1 MLPRQSAA
9 ATGGRDRRFSGY
21 CRAMRTLLMPAR
33 RMTSPNPSD
42 QMARPGGLLQSVVRN
57 LGWMLASRGVL
68 AVLSLVYLAIVT
80 RTLGVAGFGRFA
92 LITGAGQAL
101 AAFVGFQT
109 WQIIVRYGHDHLAP
123 GDETRLSRL
132 LKACG
137 LLDLSSAVV
146 GVILAAIIIHT
157 WGEALGV
164 RPVHARAT
172 MIFTVAQ
179 LLSIRS
185 TPLGILRLRDRFSFA
200 AAADSVTPV
209 VRLLGAVAAAFLL
222 PSVTGFLIAW
232 GLAEVLTA
240 AAYWAALSRTGDLKL
255 LFARGVGVRDVL
267 VDHPGIVRFSLA
279 TNASSSLGLSSKQI
293 PLLLVGG
300 TVGTASAGAFRLAL
314 QLAQSLTKVSQ
325 LLARAAF
332 PEIVRAVAAGGLAKV
347 RQMILRSFLMATVV
361 AAFAF
366 LIVVL
371 FGHPVLTLMGG
382 PDFGRAYP
390 ILLWLAA
397 AGCVDLVTV
406 GFEPLLLAANRIG
419 ATFVA
424 RVVGIV
430 VLFGVSFWLSDTF
443 GVIGVAIAVLA
454 NAVVVALLLGGST
467 MALFQRDASGP
478 A

>member
-1 MLPRQSAA
+1 ML
-9 ATGGRDRRFSGY
+9 G
-21 CRAMRTLLMPAR
+21 
-33 RMTSPNPSD
+33 
-42 QMARPGGLLQSVVRN
+42 V
-57 LGWMLASRGVL
+57 VL
-68 AVLSLVYLAIVT
+68 A
-80 RTLGVAGFGRFA
+80 
-92 LITGAGQAL
+92 
-101 AAFVGFQT
+101 
-109 WQIIVRYGHDHLAP
+109 
-123 GDETRLSRL
+123 
-132 LKACG
+132 
-137 LLDLSSAVV
+137 AV
-146 GVILAAIIIHT
+146 IIHS

-185 TPLGILRLRDRFSFA
+185 TPLGILRLRDRFSIA
-200 AAADSVTPV
+200 AAADSVTPAT
-209 VRLLGAVAAAFLL
+209 RLVGAVLAALFL

-232 GLAEVLTA
+232 GLAEILTA
-240 AAYWAALSRTGDLKL
+240 AAYWAALARSGDLKL
-255 LFARGVGVRDVL
+255 LFAPGVGVRDV
-267 VDHPGIVRFSLA
+267 VIDHPGIVRFSLA

-314 QLAQSLTKVSQ
+314 QLAQALTKVSQ

-332 PEIVRAVAAGGLAKV
+332 PEIVRAVAAGGLARV

-366 LIVVL
+366 LIVVA

-382 PDFGRAYP
+382 KEFGRAYP

-397 AGCVDLVTV
+397 AGCIDLVTV

-424 RVVGIV
+424 RLVGIAA
-430 VLFGVSFWLSDTF
+430 LFAVSFWLSPSLE
-443 GVIGVAIAVLA
+443 VIGVSIAVLV
-454 NAVVVALLLGGST
+454 NAVIVALLLGLAIQS
-467 MALFQRDASGP
+467 LLQSDSSGVETTDR
-478 A
+478 

>member
-1 MLPRQSAA
+1 MSPD
-9 ATGGRDRRFSGY
+9 ATKTGLFQGGPM
-21 CRAMRTLLMPAR
+21 RAIA
-33 RMTSPNPSD
+33 
-42 QMARPGGLLQSVVRN
+42 RN

-80 RTLGVAGFGRFA
+80 RTLGVNGFGRFA
-92 LITGAGQAL
+92 LITGASQAL
-101 AAFVGFQT
+101 ATVVGFQT
-109 WQIIVRYGHDHLAP
+109 WQIIVRYGTQHLGTADRDP
-123 GDETRLSRL
+123 GQKDSDALRLARL
-132 LKACG
+132 FKACG
-137 LLDLSSAVV
+137 LLDLASAVA
-146 GVILAAIIIHT
+146 GVILAAIIIRT

-172 MIFTVAQ
+172 MLFTLAQ

-209 VRLLGAVAAAFLL
+209 MRLVGAVGAAVFL

-240 AAYWAALSRTGDLKL
+240 AAYWAALARTGDLKL
-255 LFARGVGVRDVL
+255 LFARGIGVRDVV

-314 QLAQSLTKVSQ
+314 QLAQALTKVSQ

-332 PEIVRAVAAGGLAKV
+332 PEIVRAVAAGGLARV
-347 RQMILRSFLMATVV
+347 RQMIMRSFLMASVV

-382 PDFGRAYP
+382 KEFGRAYP

-419 ATFVA
+419 ATFIA
-424 RVVGIV
+424 RLVGIV
-430 VLFGVSFWLSDTF
+430 VLFGVSFWLSPSL
-443 GVIGVAIAVLA
+443 GVIGIGVAVLA
-454 NAVVVALLLGGST
+454 NALIVAIMLGVATRALLTRS
-467 MALFQRDASGP
+467 AA
-478 A
+478 AA

>member
-1 MLPRQSAA
+1 MSPD
-9 ATGGRDRRFSGY
+9 ATKTGLFQGGPM
-21 CRAMRTLLMPAR
+21 RAIA
-33 RMTSPNPSD
+33 
-42 QMARPGGLLQSVVRN
+42 RN

-80 RTLGVAGFGRFA
+80 RTLGVNGFGRFA
-92 LITGAGQAL
+92 LITGASQAL
-101 AAFVGFQT
+101 ATVVGFQT
-109 WQIIVRYGHDHLAP
+109 WQIIVRYGTQHLGTADRDP
-123 GDETRLSRL
+123 GQKDSDALRLARL
-132 LKACG
+132 FKACG
-137 LLDLSSAVV
+137 LLDLASAVV
-146 GVILAAIIIHT
+146 GVILAAIIIRT

-172 MIFTVAQ
+172 MLFTLAQ

-200 AAADSVTPV
+200 AAADSITPV
-209 VRLLGAVAAAFLL
+209 MRLVGAVVAAVFL

-240 AAYWAALSRTGDLKL
+240 AAYWAALARTGDLKL
-255 LFARGVGVRDVL
+255 LFARGIGVRDVV

-314 QLAQSLTKVSQ
+314 QLAQALTKVSQ

-332 PEIVRAVAAGGLAKV
+332 PEIVRAVAAGGLARV
-347 RQMILRSFLMATVV
+347 RQMIMRSFLMASVV

-382 PDFGRAYP
+382 KEFGRAYP

-419 ATFVA
+419 ATFIA
-424 RVVGIV
+424 RLVGIV
-430 VLFGVSFWLSDTF
+430 VLFGVSFWLSPSL
-443 GVIGVAIAVLA
+443 GVIGIGVAVLA
-454 NAVVVALLLGGST
+454 NALIVAVMLGVATRALLTRSAG
-467 MALFQRDASGP
+467 AA
-478 A
+478 

>member
-1 MLPRQSAA
+1 MSSD
-9 ATGGRDRRFSGY
+9 ATKTGLFQGGPM
-21 CRAMRTLLMPAR
+21 RAIA
-33 RMTSPNPSD
+33 
-42 QMARPGGLLQSVVRN
+42 RN

-80 RTLGVAGFGRFA
+80 RTLGVNGFGRFA
-92 LITGAGQAL
+92 LITGASQAL
-101 AAFVGFQT
+101 ATVVGFQT
-109 WQIIVRYGHDHLAP
+109 WQIIVRYGTQHLGTADRDP
-123 GDETRLSRL
+123 GQKDSDALRLARL
-132 LKACG
+132 FKACG
-137 LLDLSSAVV
+137 LLDLASAVV
-146 GVILAAIIIHT
+146 GVILAAIIIRT

-172 MIFTVAQ
+172 MLFTLAQ

-209 VRLLGAVAAAFLL
+209 MRLVGAVVAAVFL

-240 AAYWAALSRTGDLKL
+240 AAYWAALARTGDLKL
-255 LFARGVGVRDVL
+255 LFVRGIGVRDVV

-314 QLAQSLTKVSQ
+314 QLAQALTKVSQ

-332 PEIVRAVAAGGLAKV
+332 PEIVRAVAAGGLARV
-347 RQMILRSFLMATVV
+347 RQMIMRSFLMASVV

-382 PDFGRAYP
+382 KEFGRAYP

-419 ATFVA
+419 ATFIA
-424 RVVGIV
+424 RLVGIV
-430 VLFGVSFWLSDTF
+430 VLFGVSFWLSPSL
-443 GVIGVAIAVLA
+443 GVIGIGVAVLA
-454 NAVVVALLLGGST
+454 NALIVAVMLGVATRALLTRSAG
-467 MALFQRDASGP
+467 AA
-478 A
+478 

>member
-1 MLPRQSAA
+1 
-9 ATGGRDRRFSGY
+9 
-21 CRAMRTLLMPAR
+21 
-33 RMTSPNPSD
+33 MTSA
-42 QMARPGGLLQSVVRN
+42 MFKGGPQGGPMRAIARN

-92 LITGAGQAL
+92 LITGASQAL
-101 AAFVGFQT
+101 ATVVGFQT
-109 WQIIVRYGHDHLAP
+109 WQIIVRYGHQHLKP
-123 GDETRLSRL
+123 GDETRLARL
-132 LKACG
+132 FRACG
-137 LLDLSSAVV
+137 LLDVGSAVI
-146 GVILAAIIIHT
+146 GVILAAVIIHT

-172 MIFTVAQ
+172 MIFTIAQ

-185 TPLGILRLRDRFSFA
+185 TPLGILRLRDRFSVA
-200 AAADSVTPV
+200 AAADSVTPAT
-209 VRLLGAVAAAFLL
+209 RLIGAVLAALFL

-240 AAYWAALSRTGDLKL
+240 AAYWAALARSGDLKL
-255 LFARGVGVRDVL
+255 LFAPGIGVRDV
-267 VDHPGIVRFSLA
+267 VIDHPGIVRFSLA

-314 QLAQSLTKVSQ
+314 QLAQALTKVSQ

-332 PEIVRAVAAGGLAKV
+332 PEIVRAVAAGGLARV

-366 LIVVL
+366 LIVVV

-382 PDFGRAYP
+382 KEFGRAYP

-397 AGCVDLVTV
+397 AGCIDLVTV

-419 ATFVA
+419 ATFIA
-424 RVVGIV
+424 RLVGIGA
-430 VLFGVSFWLSDTF
+430 LFAVSFWLSPSLE
-443 GVIGVAIAVLA
+443 VIGVSIAVLV
-454 NAVVVALLLGGST
+454 NAVIVALLLGLAIQSLLQSEPPATAATG
-467 MALFQRDASGP
+467 DKSGEI

>member
-1 MLPRQSAA
+1 MSGGVQGEDTPK
-9 ATGGRDRRFSGY
+9 TGAI
-21 CRAMRTLLMPAR
+21 RAIA
-33 RMTSPNPSD
+33 
-42 QMARPGGLLQSVVRN
+42 RN

-80 RTLGVAGFGRFA
+80 RTLGVEGFGRFA
-92 LITGAGQAL
+92 LITGASQAL
-101 AAFVGFQT
+101 ATVVGFQT
-109 WQIIVRYGHDHLAP
+109 WQIIVRYGTGHVEPGGEARLA
-123 GDETRLSRL
+123 RLF
-132 LKACG
+132 KACG
-137 LLDLSSAVV
+137 LLDLASAIL
-146 GVILAAIIIHT
+146 GVILAAVIIRT

-209 VRLLGAVAAAFLL
+209 VRLIGAVTAAVVL

-240 AAYWAALSRTGDLKL
+240 AAYWGALARTGDLRR
-255 LFARGVGVRDVL
+255 LFARGTGVRDV
-267 VDHPGIVRFSLA
+267 VRDHPGIVRFSLA
-279 TNASSSLGLSSKQI
+279 TNASSSLGLSAKQI

-314 QLAQSLTKVSQ
+314 QLAQALTKVSQ

-332 PEIVRAVAAGGLAKV
+332 PEIVRAVAAGGLARV

-382 PDFGRAYP
+382 KDFGRAYP

-397 AGCVDLVTV
+397 AGCIDLVTV

-424 RVVGIV
+424 RVIGIIA
-430 VLFGVSFWLSDTF
+430 LFGISFWLSPTLE
-443 GVIGVAIAVLA
+443 VIGVSIAVLV
-454 NAVVVALLLGGST
+454 NALVVALLLGIATWSLLQT
-467 MALFQRDASGP
+467 KPSSP

>member
-1 MLPRQSAA
+1 MSPD
-9 ATGGRDRRFSGY
+9 ATKTGLFQGGPM
-21 CRAMRTLLMPAR
+21 RAIA
-33 RMTSPNPSD
+33 
-42 QMARPGGLLQSVVRN
+42 RN

-80 RTLGVAGFGRFA
+80 RTLGVNGFGRFA
-92 LITGAGQAL
+92 LITGASQAL
-101 AAFVGFQT
+101 ATVVGFQT
-109 WQIIVRYGHDHLAP
+109 WQIIVRYGTQHLGAADRDP
-123 GDETRLSRL
+123 GQKDSDALRLARL
-132 LKACG
+132 FKACG
-137 LLDLSSAVV
+137 LLDLASAVV
-146 GVILAAIIIHT
+146 GVVLAAIIIRT

-172 MIFTVAQ
+172 MLFTLAQ

-209 VRLLGAVAAAFLL
+209 MRLVGAVVAAVFL

-240 AAYWAALSRTGDLKL
+240 AAYWAALARTGDLKL
-255 LFARGVGVRDVL
+255 LFARGIGVRDVV

-314 QLAQSLTKVSQ
+314 QLAQALTKVSQ

-332 PEIVRAVAAGGLAKV
+332 PEIVRAVAAGGLARV
-347 RQMILRSFLMATVV
+347 RQMIMRSFLMASVV

-382 PDFGRAYP
+382 KEFGRAYP

-419 ATFVA
+419 ATFIA
-424 RVVGIV
+424 RLVGIV
-430 VLFGVSFWLSDTF
+430 VLFGVSFWLSPSL
-443 GVIGVAIAVLA
+443 GVIGIGVAVLA
-454 NAVVVALLLGGST
+454 NALIVAVMLGVATRALLTRSAG
-467 MALFQRDASGP
+467 AA
-478 A
+478 

>member
-1 MLPRQSAA
+1 M
-9 ATGGRDRRFSGY
+9 
-21 CRAMRTLLMPAR
+21 RAIA
-33 RMTSPNPSD
+33 
-42 QMARPGGLLQSVVRN
+42 RN

-80 RTLGVAGFGRFA
+80 RTLGVEGFGRFA
-92 LITGAGQAL
+92 LITGASQAL
-101 AAFVGFQT
+101 ATVVGFQT
-109 WQIIVRYGHDHLAP
+109 WQIIVQYGTQHLGP
-123 GDETRLSRL
+123 GDETRLARL
-132 LKACG
+132 FKACG
-137 LLDLSSAVV
+137 LLDLCSAIL
-146 GVILAAIIIHT
+146 GVILAAIIIRT
-157 WGEALGV
+157 WGEPLGV

-209 VRLLGAVAAAFLL
+209 MRLIGAVTAAVFL

-240 AAYWAALSRTGDLKL
+240 AAYWAALARTGDLKL
-255 LFARGVGVRDVL
+255 LTGRGIGVRDVL

-314 QLAQSLTKVSQ
+314 QLAQALTKVSQ

-347 RQMILRSFLMATVV
+347 RQMILRSFLMASVV
-361 AAFAF
+361 AVFAF

-382 PDFGRAYP
+382 EGFGRAYP

-406 GFEPLLLAANRIG
+406 GFEPLLLAAHRIG

-424 RVVGIV
+424 RVVGV
-430 VLFGVSFWLSDTF
+430 VALFGISFWLSPSLE
-443 GVIGVAIAVLA
+443 VIGVSIAVLA
-454 NAVVVALLLGGST
+454 NAVIVALLLGAATLSLLRT
-467 MALFQRDASGP
+467 RASDP
-478 A
+478 V

>member
-1 MLPRQSAA
+1 MSPD
-9 ATGGRDRRFSGY
+9 ATRTGLFQGGPM
-21 CRAMRTLLMPAR
+21 RAIA
-33 RMTSPNPSD
+33 
-42 QMARPGGLLQSVVRN
+42 RN

-80 RTLGVAGFGRFA
+80 RTLGVNGFGRFA
-92 LITGAGQAL
+92 LITGASQAL
-101 AAFVGFQT
+101 ATVVGFQT
-109 WQIIVRYGHDHLAP
+109 WQIIVRYGTQHLGTADRDP
-123 GDETRLSRL
+123 GQKDSDALRLARL
-132 LKACG
+132 FKACG
-137 LLDLSSAVV
+137 LLDLASAVV
-146 GVILAAIIIHT
+146 GVVLAAIIIRT

-172 MIFTVAQ
+172 MLFTLAQ

-209 VRLLGAVAAAFLL
+209 MRLVGAVVAAVFL

-240 AAYWAALSRTGDLKL
+240 AAYWAALARTGDLKL
-255 LFARGVGVRDVL
+255 LFARGIGVRDVV

-314 QLAQSLTKVSQ
+314 QLAQALTKVSQ

-332 PEIVRAVAAGGLAKV
+332 PEIVRAVAAGGLARV
-347 RQMILRSFLMATVV
+347 RQMIMRSFLMASVV

-382 PDFGRAYP
+382 KEFGRAYP

-419 ATFVA
+419 ATFIA
-424 RVVGIV
+424 RLVGIV
-430 VLFGVSFWLSDTF
+430 VLFGVSFWLSPSL
-443 GVIGVAIAVLA
+443 GVIGIGVAVLA
-454 NAVVVALLLGGST
+454 NALIVAVMLGVATRALLTRSAG
-467 MALFQRDASGP
+467 AA
-478 A
+478 

>member
-1 MLPRQSAA
+1 MSPD
-9 ATGGRDRRFSGY
+9 ATKTGLFQGGPM
-21 CRAMRTLLMPAR
+21 RAIA
-33 RMTSPNPSD
+33 
-42 QMARPGGLLQSVVRN
+42 RN

-80 RTLGVAGFGRFA
+80 RTLGVNGFGRFA
-92 LITGAGQAL
+92 LITGASQAL
-101 AAFVGFQT
+101 ATVVGFQT
-109 WQIIVRYGHDHLAP
+109 WQIIVRYGTQHLGTADRDP
-123 GDETRLSRL
+123 GQKDSDALRLARL
-132 LKACG
+132 FKACG
-137 LLDLSSAVV
+137 LLDLASAVV
-146 GVILAAIIIHT
+146 GVVLAAIIIRT

-172 MIFTVAQ
+172 MLFTLAQ

-209 VRLLGAVAAAFLL
+209 IRLVGAVVAAVFL

-240 AAYWAALSRTGDLKL
+240 AAYWAALARTGDLKL
-255 LFARGVGVRDVL
+255 LFARGIGVRDVV

-314 QLAQSLTKVSQ
+314 QLAQALTKVSQ

-332 PEIVRAVAAGGLAKV
+332 PEIVRAVAAGGLARV
-347 RQMILRSFLMATVV
+347 RQMIMRSFLMASVV

-382 PDFGRAYP
+382 KEFGRAYP

-419 ATFVA
+419 ATFIA
-424 RVVGIV
+424 RLVGIV
-430 VLFGVSFWLSDTF
+430 VLFGVSFWLSPSL
-443 GVIGVAIAVLA
+443 GVIGIGVAVLA
-454 NAVVVALLLGGST
+454 NALIVAVMLGVATRALLTRSAG
-467 MALFQRDASGP
+467 AA
-478 A
+478 

>member
-1 MLPRQSAA
+1 MSPD
-9 ATGGRDRRFSGY
+9 ATKTGLFQGGPM
-21 CRAMRTLLMPAR
+21 RAIA
-33 RMTSPNPSD
+33 
-42 QMARPGGLLQSVVRN
+42 RN

-80 RTLGVAGFGRFA
+80 RTLGVNGFGRFA
-92 LITGAGQAL
+92 LITGASQAL
-101 AAFVGFQT
+101 ATVVGFQT
-109 WQIIVRYGHDHLAP
+109 WQIIVRYGTQHLGAADRDP
-123 GDETRLSRL
+123 GQKDSDALRLARL
-132 LKACG
+132 FKACG
-137 LLDLSSAVV
+137 LLDLASAVV
-146 GVILAAIIIHT
+146 GVILAAIIIRT

-172 MIFTVAQ
+172 MLFTLAQ

-209 VRLLGAVAAAFLL
+209 MRLVGAVGAAVFL

-240 AAYWAALSRTGDLKL
+240 AAYWAALARTGDLKL
-255 LFARGVGVRDVL
+255 LFARGIGVRDVV

-314 QLAQSLTKVSQ
+314 QLAQALTKVSQ

-332 PEIVRAVAAGGLAKV
+332 PEIVRAVAAGGLARV
-347 RQMILRSFLMATVV
+347 RQMIMRSFLMASVV

-382 PDFGRAYP
+382 KEFGRAYP

-419 ATFVA
+419 ATFIA
-424 RVVGIV
+424 RLVGIV
-430 VLFGVSFWLSDTF
+430 VLFGVSFWLSPSL
-443 GVIGVAIAVLA
+443 GVIGIGVAVLA
-454 NAVVVALLLGGST
+454 NALIVAIMLGVATRALLTRSAG
-467 MALFQRDASGP
+467 AA
-478 A
+478 

>member
-1 MLPRQSAA
+1 MTT
-9 ATGGRDRRFSGY
+9 ATAGGGPM
-21 CRAMRTLLMPAR
+21 RAIA
-33 RMTSPNPSD
+33 
-42 QMARPGGLLQSVVRN
+42 RN

-80 RTLGVAGFGRFA
+80 RTLGVSGFGRFA

-101 AAFVGFQT
+101 ATIVGFQT
-109 WQIIVRYGHDHLAP
+109 WQIIVRYGTGPAGPAGPAGPNGHVGADGEARLA
-123 GDETRLSRL
+123 RLFR
-132 LKACG
+132 ACG
-137 LLDLSSAVV
+137 LLDLGSACL
-146 GVILAAIIIHT
+146 GVILAAVVIYT

-164 RPVHARAT
+164 RSVHTRAT
-172 MIFTVAQ
+172 MIFTLAQ

-185 TPLGILRLRDRFSFA
+185 TPLGILRLRDRFSIA

-209 VRLLGAVAAAFLL
+209 MRLVGAVTAAVLL

-240 AAYWAALSRTGDLKL
+240 AAYWAALARTGDLRL
-255 LFARGVGVRDVL
+255 LFARGVGVRDV
-267 VDHPGIVRFSLA
+267 VADHPGIVRFALA

-314 QLAQSLTKVSQ
+314 QLALALTKVSQ

-332 PEIVRAVAAGGLAKV
+332 PEIVRAVAAGGLAQV
-347 RQMILRSFLMATVV
+347 RAMILRSFLMASVV

-371 FGHPVLTLMGG
+371 FGHPILTLMGG
-382 PDFGRAYP
+382 KDFGPAYS

-397 AGCVDLVTV
+397 AGCIDLVTA

-430 VLFGVSFWLSDTF
+430 ALFAVAFWLSPLLE
-443 GVIGVAIAVLA
+443 VIGVSIAVLV
-454 NAVVVALLLGGST
+454 NALVVAGLLGFAT
-467 MALFQRDASGP
+467 YALVRREPVRP

>member
-1 MLPRQSAA
+1 M
-9 ATGGRDRRFSGY
+9 
-21 CRAMRTLLMPAR
+21 RAIA
-33 RMTSPNPSD
+33 
-42 QMARPGGLLQSVVRN
+42 RN

-68 AVLSLVYLAIVT
+68 AVLSLIYLAIVT

-101 AAFVGFQT
+101 ATVVGFQT
-109 WQIIVRYGHDHLAP
+109 WQIIVRYGHDHLGA
-123 GDETRLSRL
+123 DEETRLARL
-132 LKACG
+132 FKACG
-137 LLDLSSAVV
+137 LLDLSSAVI
-146 GVILAAIIIHT
+146 GVVLAAIIIHT

-185 TPLGILRLRDRFSFA
+185 TPLGILRLRDRFSIA

-209 VRLLGAVAAAFLL
+209 MRLIGAVVAALLL

-240 AAYWAALSRTGDLKL
+240 AAYWAALARSGDLKL
-255 LFARGVGVRDVL
+255 LFARGIGVRDVV

-314 QLAQSLTKVSQ
+314 QLAQALTKVSQ

-332 PEIVRAVAAGGLAKV
+332 PEIVRAVAAGGLARV

-382 PDFGRAYP
+382 KEFGRAYP

-397 AGCVDLVTV
+397 AGCIDLVTV

-424 RVVGIV
+424 RLVGIGA
-430 VLFGVSFWLSDTF
+430 LFAVSFWLSPSLE
-443 GVIGVAIAVLA
+443 VIGVSIAVLV
-454 NAVVVALLLGGST
+454 NALIVAILLGLAIQSLLQ
-467 MALFQRDASGP
+467 AERSAPAASGD
-478 A
+478 

>member
-1 MLPRQSAA
+1 MSPD
-9 ATGGRDRRFSGY
+9 ATKTGLFQGGPM
-21 CRAMRTLLMPAR
+21 RAIA
-33 RMTSPNPSD
+33 
-42 QMARPGGLLQSVVRN
+42 RN

-80 RTLGVAGFGRFA
+80 RTLGVNGFGRFA
-92 LITGAGQAL
+92 LITGASQAL
-101 AAFVGFQT
+101 ATVVGFQT
-109 WQIIVRYGHDHLAP
+109 WQIIVRYGTQHLGTADRDP
-123 GDETRLSRL
+123 GQKDSDALRLARL
-132 LKACG
+132 FKACG
-137 LLDLSSAVV
+137 LLDLASAVV
-146 GVILAAIIIHT
+146 GVILAAIIIRT

-172 MIFTVAQ
+172 MLFTLAQ

-209 VRLLGAVAAAFLL
+209 MRLVGAVVAAVFL

-240 AAYWAALSRTGDLKL
+240 AAYWAALARTGDLKL
-255 LFARGVGVRDVL
+255 LFARGIGVRDVV

-314 QLAQSLTKVSQ
+314 QLAQALTKVSQ

-332 PEIVRAVAAGGLAKV
+332 PEIVRAVAAGGLARV
-347 RQMILRSFLMATVV
+347 RQMIMRSFLMASVV

-382 PDFGRAYP
+382 KEFGRAYP

-419 ATFVA
+419 ATFIA
-424 RVVGIV
+424 RLVGIV
-430 VLFGVSFWLSDTF
+430 VLFGVSFWLSPSL
-443 GVIGVAIAVLA
+443 GVIGIGVAVLA
-454 NAVVVALLLGGST
+454 NALIVAVMLGVATRALLTRS
-467 MALFQRDASGP
+467 AA
-478 A
+478 AA

>member
-1 MLPRQSAA
+1 MSPD
-9 ATGGRDRRFSGY
+9 ATKTGLFQGGPM
-21 CRAMRTLLMPAR
+21 RAIA
-33 RMTSPNPSD
+33 
-42 QMARPGGLLQSVVRN
+42 RN

-80 RTLGVAGFGRFA
+80 RTLGVNGFGRFA
-92 LITGAGQAL
+92 LITGASQAL
-101 AAFVGFQT
+101 ATVVGFQT
-109 WQIIVRYGHDHLAP
+109 WQIIVRYGTQHLGAADRDP
-123 GDETRLSRL
+123 GQKDSDALRLARL
-132 LKACG
+132 FKACG
-137 LLDLSSAVV
+137 LLDLASAVV
-146 GVILAAIIIHT
+146 GVVLAAIIIRT

-172 MIFTVAQ
+172 MLFTLAQ

-209 VRLLGAVAAAFLL
+209 MRLVGAVGAAVFL

-240 AAYWAALSRTGDLKL
+240 AAYWAALARTGDLKL
-255 LFARGVGVRDVL
+255 LFARGIGVRDVV

-314 QLAQSLTKVSQ
+314 QLAQALTKVSQ

-332 PEIVRAVAAGGLAKV
+332 PEIVRAVAAGGLARV
-347 RQMILRSFLMATVV
+347 RQMIMRSFLMASVV

-382 PDFGRAYP
+382 KEFGRAYP

-419 ATFVA
+419 ATFIA
-424 RVVGIV
+424 RLVGIV
-430 VLFGVSFWLSDTF
+430 VLFGVSFWLSPSL
-443 GVIGVAIAVLA
+443 GVIGIGVAVLA
-454 NAVVVALLLGGST
+454 NALIVAVMLGVATRALLTRS
-467 MALFQRDASGP
+467 AA
-478 A
+478 AA

>member
-1 MLPRQSAA
+1 MNAA
-9 ATGGRDRRFSGY
+9 MVQGGPM
-21 CRAMRTLLMPAR
+21 RAIA
-33 RMTSPNPSD
+33 
-42 QMARPGGLLQSVVRN
+42 RN

-80 RTLGVAGFGRFA
+80 RTLGVSGFGRFA

-101 AAFVGFQT
+101 ATVVGFQT
-109 WQIIVRYGHDHLAP
+109 WQIIVRYGHQHLDP
-123 GDETRLSRL
+123 GDETRLARL
-132 LKACG
+132 FRACG
-137 LLDLSSAVV
+137 LLDLASAALGVV
-146 GVILAAIIIHT
+146 LAAVIIST

-209 VRLLGAVAAAFLL
+209 VRLVGAVAAAVFL

-240 AAYWAALSRTGDLKL
+240 AAYWAALSRTGDLRL
-255 LFARGVGVRDVL
+255 LFARHVGVRAV
-267 VDHPGIVRFSLA
+267 VTDHPGIVRFSLA

-314 QLAQSLTKVSQ
+314 QLAQALTKVSQ

-332 PEIVRAVAAGGLAKV
+332 PEIVRAVAAGGLARV

-382 PDFGRAYP
+382 EGFGRAYP

-424 RVVGIV
+424 RLAGIAA
-430 VLFGVSFWLSDTF
+430 LFGVSFWLSPAF
-443 GVIGVAIAVLA
+443 EVIGVSIAVLV
-454 NAVVVALLLGGST
+454 NALVVAALLWLATWAVLRADAPVAAIPPADGST
-467 MALFQRDASGP
+467 
-478 A
+478 

>member
-1 MLPRQSAA
+1 MTAVMFQ
-9 ATGGRDRRFSGY
+9 GGPM
-21 CRAMRTLLMPAR
+21 RAIA
-33 RMTSPNPSD
+33 
-42 QMARPGGLLQSVVRN
+42 RN

-68 AVLSLVYLAIVT
+68 AILSLVYLAIVT

-92 LITGAGQAL
+92 LITGASQAL
-101 AAFVGFQT
+101 ATVVGFQT
-109 WQIIVRYGHDHLAP
+109 WQIIVRYGTEHLAHP
-123 GDETRLSRL
+123 DKAGDETRLARL
-132 LKACG
+132 FKACG
-137 LLDLSSAVV
+137 LLDLGSAVV

-172 MIFTVAQ
+172 MIFTIAQ

-200 AAADSVTPV
+200 AAADSVTPAT
-209 VRLLGAVAAAFLL
+209 RLVGAVLAALFL

-240 AAYWAALSRTGDLKL
+240 AAYWMALARTGDLKL
-255 LFARGVGVRDVL
+255 LFGRGVGVRDVV

-314 QLAQSLTKVSQ
+314 QLAQALTKVSQ

-332 PEIVRAVAAGGLAKV
+332 PEIVRAVAAGGLARV

-382 PDFGRAYP
+382 KEFGRAYP

-397 AGCVDLVTV
+397 AGCIDLVTV

-419 ATFVA
+419 ATFIA

-430 VLFGVSFWLSDTF
+430 ALFGVSFWLSPSLE
-443 GVIGVAIAVLA
+443 VIGVSIAVLV
-454 NAVVVALLLGGST
+454 NAIVVALLLGLATQSLLQAKT
-467 MALFQRDASGP
+467 SKTA
-478 A
+478 

>member
-1 MLPRQSAA
+1 MSPD
-9 ATGGRDRRFSGY
+9 ATKTGLFQGGPM
-21 CRAMRTLLMPAR
+21 RAIA
-33 RMTSPNPSD
+33 
-42 QMARPGGLLQSVVRN
+42 RN

-80 RTLGVAGFGRFA
+80 RTLGVNGFGRFA
-92 LITGAGQAL
+92 LITGASQAL
-101 AAFVGFQT
+101 ATMVGFQT
-109 WQIIVRYGHDHLAP
+109 WQIIVRYGTQHLGTADRDP
-123 GDETRLSRL
+123 GQKDSDALRLARL
-132 LKACG
+132 FKACG
-137 LLDLSSAVV
+137 LLDLASAVV
-146 GVILAAIIIHT
+146 GVVLAAIIIRT

-172 MIFTVAQ
+172 MLFTLAQ

-209 VRLLGAVAAAFLL
+209 IRLVGAVVAAVFL

-240 AAYWAALSRTGDLKL
+240 AAYWAALARTGDLKL
-255 LFARGVGVRDVL
+255 LFARGIGVRDVV

-314 QLAQSLTKVSQ
+314 QLAQALTKVSQ

-332 PEIVRAVAAGGLAKV
+332 PEIVRAVAAGGLARV
-347 RQMILRSFLMATVV
+347 RQMIMRSFLMASVV

-382 PDFGRAYP
+382 KEFGRAYP

-419 ATFVA
+419 ATFIA
-424 RVVGIV
+424 RLVGIV
-430 VLFGVSFWLSDTF
+430 VLFGVSFWLSPSL
-443 GVIGVAIAVLA
+443 GVIGIGVAVLA
-454 NAVVVALLLGGST
+454 NALIVAVMLGVATRALLTRSAG
-467 MALFQRDASGP
+467 AA
-478 A
+478 

>member
-1 MLPRQSAA
+1 M
-9 ATGGRDRRFSGY
+9 TGEAPPAGPFRTGPF
-21 CRAMRTLLMPAR
+21 RAIA
-33 RMTSPNPSD
+33 
-42 QMARPGGLLQSVVRN
+42 RN

-80 RTLGVAGFGRFA
+80 RTLGVSGFGRFA

-101 AAFVGFQT
+101 TTVVGFQT
-109 WQIIVRYGHDHLAP
+109 WQIIVRYGTGHLEP
-123 GDETRLSRL
+123 GDELRLARL
-132 LKACG
+132 FKACG
-137 LLDLSSAVV
+137 LLDLASAVL
-146 GVILAAIIIHT
+146 GVILAAVIIRT
-157 WGEALGV
+157 WGEPLGV
-164 RPVHARAT
+164 KAVHARAT

-209 VRLLGAVAAAFLL
+209 VRLVGAVAAAVLL

-240 AAYWAALSRTGDLKL
+240 AAYWGALARTGDLRL
-255 LFARGVGVRDVL
+255 LFARNVGVRDVV

-279 TNASSSLGLSSKQI
+279 TNASSSLGLTSKQI

-314 QLAQSLTKVSQ
+314 QLAQALTKVSQ

-332 PEIVRAVAAGGLAKV
+332 PEIVRAVAAGGLARV
-347 RQMILRSFLMATVV
+347 RRMILRSFLMASVV

-382 PDFGRAYP
+382 KGFGRAYP

-430 VLFGVSFWLSDTF
+430 ALFGVSFWLSPTLE
-443 GVIGVAIAVLA
+443 VIGVSIAVLV
-454 NAVVVALLLGGST
+454 NAVIVALLLGLATRS
-467 MALFQRDASGP
+467 LLRVKQSDP

>member
-1 MLPRQSAA
+1 MSAA
-9 ATGGRDRRFSGY
+9 A
-21 CRAMRTLLMPAR
+21 A
-33 RMTSPNPSD
+33 
-42 QMARPGGLLQSVVRN
+42 PGGGPLRAIARN

-80 RTLGVAGFGRFA
+80 RTLGVEGFGRFA

-101 AAFVGFQT
+101 ATVVGFQT
-109 WQIIVRYGHDHLAP
+109 WQIIVRYGTHQTGGSAEDDRRLA
-123 GDETRLSRL
+123 RLFQ
-132 LKACG
+132 ACG
-137 LLDLSSAVV
+137 LLDLGSAILGVV
-146 GVILAAIIIHT
+146 LAAVIIQL
-157 WGEALGV
+157 WSEPLGV
-164 RPVHARAT
+164 RPVHMRAT

-209 VRLLGAVAAAFLL
+209 TRLVGAVLAAVLL

-240 AAYWAALSRTGDLKL
+240 AAYWAALARTGDLRL
-255 LFARGVGVRDVL
+255 LFARGTQVTRVAQ
-267 VDHPGIVRFSLA
+267 DHPGIVRFALA

-314 QLAQSLTKVSQ
+314 QLAQALTKVSQ

-332 PEIVRAVAAGGLAKV
+332 PEIVRAVAAGGLAEV
-347 RQMILRSFLMATVV
+347 RRMIWRSFLMASIV
-361 AAFAF
+361 AGFAF

-371 FGHPVLTLMGG
+371 LGHPVLTLMGG
-382 PDFGRAYP
+382 REFGRAYP

-397 AGCVDLVTV
+397 AGCVDLVTA

-424 RVVGIV
+424 RVAGV
-430 VLFGVSFWLSDTF
+430 VALFGIAFWL
-443 GVIGVAIAVLA
+443 GPLMEVIGVSIAVLV
-454 NAVVVALLLGGST
+454 NAVVVALLLGLATRS
-467 MALFQRDASGP
+467 LLHREASEP

>member
-1 MLPRQSAA
+1 MSSD
-9 ATGGRDRRFSGY
+9 ATKTGLFQGGPM
-21 CRAMRTLLMPAR
+21 RAIA
-33 RMTSPNPSD
+33 
-42 QMARPGGLLQSVVRN
+42 RN

-80 RTLGVAGFGRFA
+80 RTLGVNGFGRFA
-92 LITGAGQAL
+92 LITGASQAL
-101 AAFVGFQT
+101 ATVVGFQT
-109 WQIIVRYGHDHLAP
+109 WQIIVRYGTQHLGTADRDP
-123 GDETRLSRL
+123 GQKDSDALRLARL
-132 LKACG
+132 FKACG
-137 LLDLSSAVV
+137 LLDLASAVV
-146 GVILAAIIIHT
+146 GVILAAIIIRT

-172 MIFTVAQ
+172 MLFTLAQ

-209 VRLLGAVAAAFLL
+209 MRLVGAVVAAVFL

-240 AAYWAALSRTGDLKL
+240 AAYWAALARTGDLKL
-255 LFARGVGVRDVL
+255 LFARGIGVRDVV

-314 QLAQSLTKVSQ
+314 QLAQALTKVSQ

-332 PEIVRAVAAGGLAKV
+332 PEIVRAVAAGGLARV
-347 RQMILRSFLMATVV
+347 RQMIMRSFLMASVV

-382 PDFGRAYP
+382 KEFGRAYP

-419 ATFVA
+419 ATFIA
-424 RVVGIV
+424 RLVGIV
-430 VLFGVSFWLSDTF
+430 VLFGVSFWLSPSL
-443 GVIGVAIAVLA
+443 GVIGIGVAVLA
-454 NAVVVALLLGGST
+454 NALIVAIMLGVATRALLTRS
-467 MALFQRDASGP
+467 AA
-478 A
+478 AA

>member
-1 MLPRQSAA
+1 
-9 ATGGRDRRFSGY
+9 
-21 CRAMRTLLMPAR
+21 MPTE
-33 RMTSPNPSD
+33 RMTRSEPPHPLGT
-42 QMARPGGLLQSVVRN
+42 ARELFRTVVRN
-57 LGWMLASRGVL
+57 LGWMLASRGLL

-101 AAFVGFQT
+101 ATVVGFQT
-109 WQIIVRYGHDHLAP
+109 WQIVVRYGTQHLKP
-123 GDETRLSRL
+123 GDETRLARL
-132 LKACG
+132 FKACG
-137 LLDLSSAVV
+137 LLDLVSALV
-146 GVILAAIIIHT
+146 GAFLAAVIIHT

-172 MIFTVAQ
+172 MIFTIAQ

-209 VRLLGAVAAAFLL
+209 TRLIGAVVAAVFL

-240 AAYWAALSRTGDLKL
+240 IAYWWALARTGDLKL
-255 LFARGVGVRDVL
+255 LLARGVGVRDVV

-314 QLAQSLTKVSQ
+314 QLAQALTKVSQ

-347 RQMILRSFLMATVV
+347 RQMIMRSFLMASVV
-361 AAFAF
+361 AVFAF
-366 LIVVL
+366 LIVVM

-382 PDFGRAYP
+382 PEFGRAYP

-424 RVVGIV
+424 RVAGIV
-430 VLFGVSFWLSDTF
+430 ALFAVSFWLSPSLE
-443 GVIGVAIAVLA
+443 VIGVSIAVLV
-454 NAVVVALLLGGST
+454 NAVVVAILLWLATWST
-467 MALFQRDASGP
+467 TRSGRP
-478 A
+478 RAT

>member
-1 MLPRQSAA
+1 MSPD
-9 ATGGRDRRFSGY
+9 ATKTGLFQGGPM
-21 CRAMRTLLMPAR
+21 RAIA
-33 RMTSPNPSD
+33 
-42 QMARPGGLLQSVVRN
+42 RN

-80 RTLGVAGFGRFA
+80 RTLGVNGFGRFA
-92 LITGAGQAL
+92 LITGASQAL
-101 AAFVGFQT
+101 ATVVGFQT
-109 WQIIVRYGHDHLAP
+109 WQIIVRYGTQHLGAADRDP
-123 GDETRLSRL
+123 GQKDSDALRLARL
-132 LKACG
+132 FKACG
-137 LLDLSSAVV
+137 LLDLASAVV
-146 GVILAAIIIHT
+146 GVILAAIIIRT

-172 MIFTVAQ
+172 MLFTLAQ

-209 VRLLGAVAAAFLL
+209 MRLVGAVGAAVFL

-240 AAYWAALSRTGDLKL
+240 AAYWAALARTGDLKL
-255 LFARGVGVRDVL
+255 LFARGIGVRDVV

-314 QLAQSLTKVSQ
+314 QLAQALTKVSQ

-332 PEIVRAVAAGGLAKV
+332 PEIVRAVAAGGLARV
-347 RQMILRSFLMATVV
+347 RQMIMRSFLMASVV

-382 PDFGRAYP
+382 KEFGRAYP

-419 ATFVA
+419 ATFIA
-424 RVVGIV
+424 RLVGIV
-430 VLFGVSFWLSDTF
+430 VLFGVSFWLSPSL
-443 GVIGVAIAVLA
+443 GVIGIGVAVLA
-454 NAVVVALLLGGST
+454 NALIVAVMLGVATRALLTRS
-467 MALFQRDASGP
+467 AA
-478 A
+478 AA

>member
-1 MLPRQSAA
+1 MSPD
-9 ATGGRDRRFSGY
+9 ATKTGLFQGGPM
-21 CRAMRTLLMPAR
+21 RAIA
-33 RMTSPNPSD
+33 
-42 QMARPGGLLQSVVRN
+42 RN

-80 RTLGVAGFGRFA
+80 RTLGVNGFGRFA
-92 LITGAGQAL
+92 LITGASQAL
-101 AAFVGFQT
+101 ATVVGFQT
-109 WQIIVRYGHDHLAP
+109 WQIIVRYGTQHLGTADRDP
-123 GDETRLSRL
+123 GQKDSDALRLARL
-132 LKACG
+132 FKACG
-137 LLDLSSAVV
+137 LLDLASAVV
-146 GVILAAIIIHT
+146 GVILAAIIIRT

-172 MIFTVAQ
+172 MLFTLAQ

-209 VRLLGAVAAAFLL
+209 MRLVGAVGAAVFL

-240 AAYWAALSRTGDLKL
+240 AAYWAALARTGDLKL
-255 LFARGVGVRDVL
+255 LFARGIGVRDVV

-314 QLAQSLTKVSQ
+314 QLAQALTKVSQ

-332 PEIVRAVAAGGLAKV
+332 PEIVRAVAAGGLARV
-347 RQMILRSFLMATVV
+347 RQMIMRSFLMASVV

-382 PDFGRAYP
+382 KEFGRAYP

-419 ATFVA
+419 ATFIA
-424 RVVGIV
+424 RLVGIV
-430 VLFGVSFWLSDTF
+430 VLFGVSFWLSPSL
-443 GVIGVAIAVLA
+443 GVIGIGVAVLA
-454 NAVVVALLLGGST
+454 NALIVAVMLGVATRALLTRSAG
-467 MALFQRDASGP
+467 AA
-478 A
+478 